1 MQYETTP
8 DFIESVSH
16 VRFACPFD
24 FEYDLNPVIHR
35 PFLGYCPTTTLAGYN
50 TVLAPGAQSDGST
63 GNSDETSQ
71 EQEAFTDGSSPSPA
85 TLPIYATPELTNS
98 LGGSSSKAKTPQLS
112 PRSASADFSRSSGSS
127 LHGQNQ
133 PSTPHLPDIP
143 AFSCGVCPKK
153 FDRRCE
159 LKYVRD
165 SALKDFKLIVCSKHI
180 SRLHTKRFKCTQQG
194 CTQAPFG
201 FEADLRRHVLAKHNG
216 AELRAIF
223 KCGIDGCNEAFS
235 RKDNMRRH
243 ARSKH

>member
-1 MQYETTP
+1 MDP
-8 DFIESVSH
+8 I
-16 VRFACPFD
+16 RFVF
-24 FEYDLNPVIHR
+24 
-35 PFLGYCPTTTLAGYN
+35 
-50 TVLAPGAQSDGST
+50 ST
-63 GNSDETSQ
+63 NIR
-71 EQEAFTDGSSPSPA
+71 
-85 TLPIYATPELTNS
+85 LCR
-98 LGGSSSKAKTPQLS
+98 GSSSKAKTPQLS

-159 LKYVRD
+159 LN
-165 SALKDFKLIVCSKHI
+165 KHI